1 MAKGEQDYQKI
12 FNSNERAC
20 TLEEVAEAL
29 GLTKERVRQIEA
41 SALKKLRHP
50 SVGRKLKEYLKD

>member
-1 MAKGEQDYQKI
+1 MAKDKNYNKI
-12 FNSNERAC
+12 FNSAERAC
-20 TLEEVAEAL
+20 TLEECASAL

-50 SVGRKLKEYLKD
+50 KVGRKLREYLQD